1 MLGGGSRGADA
12 RVAMRVAPFSFP
24 GIPLWHILW
33 RFVMT
38 AFDFENLDLD
48 ALRAEAN
55 NKYKNLVVSGVEF
68 RGLIRM
74 SKDERAEYQR
84 LLAARNEADEGMSD
98 IVDFYRAIL
107 LLTAADKVAAE
118 SLLNDIGDDAAVL
131 DTLVTAYF
139 EYTQVGEA

>member
-1 MLGGGSRGADA
+1 
-12 RVAMRVAPFSFP
+12 
-24 GIPLWHILW
+24 
-33 RFVMT
+33 MT
-38 AFDFENLDLD
+38 AVDFEHLDLD

-98 IVDFYRAIL
+98 VVDFYRAML

-118 SLLNDIGDDAAVL
+118 GLLDNIGDDAAVL
-131 DTLVTAYF
+131 DTLVTLYF
-139 EYTQVGEA
+139 ERTQVGEA

>member
-1 MLGGGSRGADA
+1 
-12 RVAMRVAPFSFP
+12 
-24 GIPLWHILW
+24 
-33 RFVMT
+33 MT

-55 NKYKNLVVSGVEF
+55 KKYKNLVVSGVEF

-84 LLAARNEADEGMSD
+84 LLAARNEADGGVSD
-98 IVDFYRAIL
+98 IVDFYRAML

>member
-1 MLGGGSRGADA
+1 
-12 RVAMRVAPFSFP
+12 
-24 GIPLWHILW
+24 
-33 RFVMT
+33 MT

-84 LLAARNEADEGMSD
+84 LLAARNEADGGMSD
-98 IVDFYRAIL
+98 IVDFYRAML

-118 SLLNDIGDDAAVL
+118 DLLNNIGDDAAVL
-131 DTLVTAYF
+131 DTLVTLYF
-139 EYTQVGEA
+139 ERTQVGEA

>member
-12 RVAMRVAPFSFP
+12 RVAMWVAPFSFS
-24 GIPLWHILW
+24 WHTTVALLEV
-33 RFVMT
+33 VMT
-38 AFDFENLDLD
+38 TVDFNNLDLD

-55 NKYKNLVVSGVEF
+55 NKYRNLVVSGVEF

-98 IVDFYRAIL
+98 IVDFYRAML
-107 LLTAADKVAAE
+107 LLTAVDKVAAE
-118 SLLNDIGDDAAVL
+118 DLLNNIGDDAAVL
-131 DTLVTAYF
+131 DTLVTLYF
-139 EYTQVGEA
+139 ERTQVGEA